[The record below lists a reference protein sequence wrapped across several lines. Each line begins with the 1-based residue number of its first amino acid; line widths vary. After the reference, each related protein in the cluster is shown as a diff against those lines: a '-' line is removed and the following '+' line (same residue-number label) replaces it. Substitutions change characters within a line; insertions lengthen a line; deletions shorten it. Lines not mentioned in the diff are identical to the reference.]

1 MKHALGLAI
10 AALLLA
16 APATADVADDL
27 QEAIELAREGEGN
40 AVRMMGTLPRACKAL
55 RRAAGAAEEAEDAAA
70 MESIAVALEH
80 CKRAVQALRNG
91 DTNRASR
98 RVEHMIAAIEGGGE

>member
-1 MKHALGLAI
+1 MKHALGLAV

-27 QEAIELAREGEGN
+27 QEAVELAREGDGN
-40 AVRMMGTLPRACKAL
+40 AVRMMGKVPRACKAL
-55 RRAAGAAEEAEDAAA
+55 RRAASAAEEAGDDAAV
-70 MESIAVALEH
+70 ENIDIALEH

-91 DTNRASR
+91 DANRAER
-98 RVEHMIAAIEGGGE
+98 RVERMLAAIDGSE

>member
-1 MKHALGLAI
+1 MKHAIGLAI

-27 QEAIELAREGEGN
+27 QEAIELARAGDGN

-55 RRAAGAAEEAEDAAA
+55 RRAASAAEEAEDAAA
-70 MESIAVALEH
+70 VENIDVALEH
-80 CKRAVQALRNG
+80 CKRGVQAIRNG
-91 DTNRASR
+91 DTRRASQ
-98 RVEHMIAAIEGGGE
+98 RVERMIAAIDGGGE